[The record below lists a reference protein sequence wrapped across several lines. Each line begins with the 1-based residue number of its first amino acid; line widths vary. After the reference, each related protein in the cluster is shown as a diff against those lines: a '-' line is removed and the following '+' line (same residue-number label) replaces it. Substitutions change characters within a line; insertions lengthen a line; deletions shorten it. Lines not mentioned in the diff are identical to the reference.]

1 MAGYSLLCYILQI
14 KDRHNGNILLDS
26 KGHMIHVDFGF
37 MFSNSPGKNMNFESM
52 AFKLTQEYVDILGG
66 QRSKFFNQFKTLMI
80 KGFLALREH
89 AEEIISFVEMSM
101 VSGIDLPCF
110 RGRDRVLS
118 ELRDR
123 FKLDMT
129 EAQCK
134 AHISRLI
141 EEACDCWRTRW
152 YDKFQKYSADVW

>member
-1 MAGYSLLCYILQI
+1 
-14 KDRHNGNILLDS
+14 
-26 KGHMIHVDFGF
+26 MIHVDFGF

-66 QRSKFFNQFKTLMI
+66 QRSKFFNQFKTLMV

-123 FKLDMT
+123 FQLEMSD
-129 EAQCK
+129 A
-134 AHISRLI
+134 
-141 EEACDCWRTRW
+141 
-152 YDKFQKYSADVW
+152 

>member
-1 MAGYSLLCYILQI
+1 M
-14 KDRHNGNILLDS
+14 
-26 KGHMIHVDFGF
+26 V
-37 MFSNSPGKNMNFESM
+37 
-52 AFKLTQEYVDILGG
+52 
-66 QRSKFFNQFKTLMI
+66 

-118 ELRDR
+118 ELRER
-123 FKLDMT
+123 FQLEMSD
-129 EAQCK
+129 AQCK
-134 AHISRLI
+134 AHIIRLI

-152 YDKFQKYSADVW
+152 YDKFQKYSADVWWSDTEAGFINYHLIMRSKCKLKVVKNQSIRMISNEWINLRSQFLKITHLNEICSLIKYFRTCFS

>member
-1 MAGYSLLCYILQI
+1 
-14 KDRHNGNILLDS
+14 
-26 KGHMIHVDFGF
+26 
-37 MFSNSPGKNMNFESM
+37 MNFESM

-66 QRSKFFNQFKTLMI
+66 QRSKFFNQFKTLMV

-123 FKLDMT
+123 FQLEMSD
-129 EAQCK
+129 A
-134 AHISRLI
+134 
-141 EEACDCWRTRW
+141 
-152 YDKFQKYSADVW
+152 